1 MTIRRLLL
9 GFLTLTACVARVSP
23 VSADDVGVTS
33 ARLLEL
39 AEGGYALEAD
49 ASPALL
55 PLLRPP
61 VFPERFT
68 AAPPSYRQVGI
79 TLLVRYE
86 FGGSDVPLQSGDV
99 LLLPWGRSAVLLT
112 ARWTDG
118 TVQRGMFPRSPAGI
132 RVPIEALKPVEHS
145 ALAVA
150 RRHHG
155 AGLEGLGSLLLRVL
169 LALGLVA
176 ASGVGWGAGR
186 LALVFA
192 SGHALA
198 MVALDLGVPT
208 LPSALGG
215 ASLALGVAL
224 LARSALRRETH
235 RVWPL
240 VLGLGVVDGLGL
252 AGELASSGLAP
263 AELVPALFGAALASD
278 AVLLALTLTLALAW
292 AWTLAER
299 PSLVRAVGVAVGT
312 VAIATMVATVATGL
326 RAGEDGGID
335 PADRM
340 AAARFEFRS
349 GAGGGGSAGGRA
361 AAPPRRL
368 ESAAMLFLTVEPV
381 EVRAEV
387 LLGLRD
393 FLEPLR
399 IDGGPGSVVP
409 IEVQGAIAARARK
422 MVAET
427 VRVVIDGREAVPL
440 LTRTDFVTVAATGV
454 STRRQPEREPL
465 DTAVLGVTLAYG
477 VDRPPSEITAG
488 WRVFPTATTVVP
500 AVWTDPTGSERV
512 ELTPEEPMLRW
523 SNDLSS
529 YEAPPVRAVEV
540 KPARWPLASLILV
553 GLAASAWV
561 GPLRLRRWRGVAWG
575 MLAVAIVLYPFARH
589 AVALPGLA
597 GWAPARTETAEVLD
611 ALLTNVYRSFDLRD
625 EEAIY
630 DRLAVSVTGEQLSEV
645 YLENRR
651 ALELENRG
659 GARAR
664 VDEVEVLEVRSV
676 RRDGEGG
683 FRVDATWTVSG
694 SVNHFGHVHYRQN
707 RYDAAVHIIAVD
719 GAWKIRQIELLDER
733 RLL

>member
-1 MTIRRLLL
+1 MTARRLIPLVL
-9 GFLTLTACVARVSP
+9 AALVAGPLSL
-23 VSADDVGVTS
+23 SADDVGIAS
-33 ARLLEL
+33 ARLLER
-39 AEGGYALEAD
+39 ADGGFALEAD

-55 PLLRPP
+55 PLFRPP
-61 VFPERFT
+61 VVAERFS
-68 AAPPSYRQVGI
+68 AARPVYRRVGVS
-79 TLLVRYE
+79 LVVRYE
-86 FGGSDVPLQSGDV
+86 FEGSETPLRAGDV
-99 LLLPWGRSAVLLT
+99 LLLPWGRNAVLLT
-112 ARWTDG
+112 ARWNDG

-132 RVPIEALKPVEHS
+132 RVPIETLKPVERS
-145 ALAVA
+145 AVEVA
-150 RRHHG
+150 RRHLA
-155 AGLEGLGSLLLRVL
+155 AGLEGVGALLLHL
-169 LALGLVA
+169 LIAVGLVA
-176 ASGVGWGAGR
+176 ASGGGARAVR

-192 SGHALA
+192 AGHGLSL
-198 MVALDLGVPT
+198 VALDLGVST
-208 LPSALGG
+208 LPPALGG
-215 ASLALGVAL
+215 AGLALGVAL
-224 LARSALRRETH
+224 LARWALRAPGF
-235 RVWPL
+235 VLWPL
-240 VLGLGVVDGLGL
+240 VLSVGLVDGLGL
-252 AGELASSGLAP
+252 AGGLAP
-263 AELVPALFGAALASD
+263 GLAPSDLAPALFGASLAAA
-278 AVLLALTLTLALAW
+278 AVVLGATLVLAFAWPFGPPRLARGA
-292 AWTLAER
+292 
-299 PSLVRAVGVAVGT
+299 SVAVGC
-312 VAIATMVATVATGL
+312 VAVALLVTTVATGL
-326 RAGEDGGID
+326 RASDDGGID
-335 PADRM
+335 TADRM

-349 GAGGGGSAGGRA
+349 GGAGGGSAGGRA

-368 ESAAMLFLTVEPV
+368 ESAAMLFLTVEPT

-399 IDGGPGSVVP
+399 IEGGPGSVVP
-409 IEVQGAIAARARK
+409 VQVQDAVAARARR
-422 MVAET
+422 MVAEN
-427 VRVVIDGREAVPL
+427 VGVVIDGREAVPL
-440 LTRTDFVTVAATGV
+440 LARTDFVTVAATGV
-454 STRRQPEREPL
+454 STRREPKPEPL
-465 DTAVLGVTLAYG
+465 ATAVLGVTLAYG

-488 WRVFPTATTVVP
+488 WRVFPSTTTVVP

-512 ELTPEEPMLRW
+512 ELTRESPVLRW

-529 YEAPPVRAVEV
+529 YEAAPVRAVEV
-540 KPARWPLASLILV
+540 KPTRWPLASLL
-553 GLAASAWV
+553 LAALAALAWA
-561 GPLRLRRWRGVAWG
+561 GPLRLRGGRGVAWV

-597 GWAPARTETAEVLD
+597 GWAPARAEAAEVLD
-611 ALLTNVYRSFDLRD
+611 ALLTGVYRSFDLRD

-707 RYDAAVHIIAVD
+707 RYDATVALVATD
-719 GAWKIRQIELLDER
+719 GAWKIREIEVADER